1 MAVTRDNILKVCPN
15 ASIYVDELLRQME
28 AAGIT
33 GGKRAS
39 HFLGQIM
46 VESNGFRSLVE
57 SLNYS
62 VTGLL
67 ITFSRARISKE
78 KAEELGRKSGEK
90 SVPNDRQKAIADL
103 VYGGSWGRQNLGNL
117 VDGDGWKFRG
127 RGLKQLTG
135 RDNYLRFS
143 QEWLGNDALLANP
156 DRVSDPSGAV
166 ASAVWFWG
174 NKKLNAVADRD
185 SVTEVT
191 RIVNGGENGLED
203 RRKWTAEFKRAFA

>member
-1 MAVTRDNILKVCPN
+1 
-15 ASIYVDELLRQME
+15 
-28 AAGIT
+28 
-33 GGKRAS
+33 
-39 HFLGQIM
+39 M

-90 SVPNDRQKAIADL
+90 SVPKDRQKAIADL

-143 QEWLGNDALLANP
+143 KEWLGSDALLANP

-191 RIVNGGENGLED
+191 RVVNGGENGLEA
-203 RRKWTAEFKRAFA
+203 RRRWTAMFKETFA